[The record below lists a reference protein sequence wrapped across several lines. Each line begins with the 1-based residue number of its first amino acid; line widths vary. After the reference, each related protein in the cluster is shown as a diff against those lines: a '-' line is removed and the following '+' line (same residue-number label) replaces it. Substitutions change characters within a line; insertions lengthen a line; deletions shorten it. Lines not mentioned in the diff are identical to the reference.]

1 MNRLARLSMLALML
15 SLGGCAS
22 WFDSDVRDPEL
33 HLLRV
38 ETVKARLMQQRFIL
52 HFRLDNPNDSAL
64 QMRGLSYSV
73 RLDELLLA
81 QGDHEQW
88 LRVDP
93 HDRRT
98 FEVEVRTNLWQH
110 AKPLARLLRQHT
122 PLHYRLEGTLRTG
135 LFFTRDLHL
144 SRSGEIIPGDF
155 VPE

>member
-1 MNRLARLSMLALML
+1 MNRLTRLSVLALML

-73 RLDELLLA
+73 HLDELLLA

-93 HDRRT
+93 HGQRLTLLCGASART
-98 FEVEVRTNLWQH
+98 LPFADIYHIT
-110 AKPLARLLRQHT
+110 
-122 PLHYRLEGTLRTG
+122 
-135 LFFTRDLHL
+135 
-144 SRSGEIIPGDF
+144 IPAG
-155 VPE
+155 